1 MSNYG
6 KKYDVIVVGAGH
18 AGCEAALAA
27 ARMQA
32 ETLLLNLNLDAVA
45 QMSCN
50 PAIGGLAKGHL
61 VREVDAL
68 GGQMG
73 LAIDAAGIQFRTLN
87 TKKGPAVRALRAQAD
102 RMAYSRYM
110 KGVVENYPLID
121 LKQGSVKELK
131 IEGGRV
137 CGVITKDGIEF
148 KGDTVVLTTGTFMQ
162 GLIHVGMD
170 HYAGGRGGEP
180 ASEGLSAQ
188 LRAIGLDV
196 GRLKTGTPPRIY
208 SGSIDYTKAQRQDGD
223 NPARPFSFKN
233 KPAERKQV
241 CCYITETNEATHDA
255 IRSGLDR
262 SPLYSGVIEGIGPRY
277 CPSIEDK
284 IVRFPEKL
292 SHQVFLE
299 PEGLNTAEVYP
310 NGLPTSLPADIQL
323 KFLRTIPALEH
334 VEIMRPGYAIEYDYV
349 DPIQLKNSLETRAV
363 QGLFHAGQIN
373 GTSGYEEAA
382 AQGLVA
388 GVNAVQYL
396 RNAEPL
402 VLGRDVGY
410 TGVLIDDLVSMGSKE
425 PYRMFTSRAEY
436 RLLLREDNADQRLT
450 RVGRELGLVDDSR
463 WKLFQE
469 KMEEME
475 RGQCILNE
483 VRVRPSDTER
493 LKQLNIHEMKNGQ
506 SLAELIRRP
515 DMSIHTIASTDE
527 RLQNISADVL
537 NQLEVEIKYAGYI
550 ARQKEQVD
558 RSKKTESIK
567 IPADFDYSQVPSLSA
582 EVKEKLASVQP
593 ENLRQAAK
601 IPGVTPAAVSV
612 LAVLLKGRSSLS

>member
-1 MSNYG
+1 MSTYA

-32 ETLLLNLNLDAVA
+32 KTLLLNLNLDAVA

-61 VREVDAL
+61 VREIDAL

-73 LAIDAAGIQFRTLN
+73 LAIDVAGIQFRTLN

-110 KGVVENYPLID
+110 KGIVENYPQID

-131 IEGGRV
+131 VEGERV
-137 CGVITKDGIEF
+137 CGVVTKDGVEF
-148 KGDTVVLTTGTFMQ
+148 EGNAVVLTTGTFMQ
-162 GLIHVGMD
+162 GLIHVGLD

-180 ASEGLSAQ
+180 PSEGLSAQ
-188 LRAIGLDV
+188 LKAFGLDV

-208 SGSIDYTKAQRQDGD
+208 RGSIDYTKTEKQPGD
-223 NPARPFSFKN
+223 NPARPFSFLN
-233 KPAERKQV
+233 KPAVRNQV
-241 CCYITETNEATHDA
+241 CCYITETNEATHAA

-292 SHQVFLE
+292 NHQVFLE
-299 PEGLNTAEVYP
+299 PEGLESAEVYP

-323 KFLRTIPALEH
+323 KFLRTIPALAN

-363 QGLFHAGQIN
+363 KGLFHAGQVN

-382 AQGLVA
+382 TQGLVA

-402 VLGRDVGY
+402 VLGRDAGY
-410 TGVLIDDLVSMGSKE
+410 TGVLIDDLVSLGSKE

-450 RVGRELGLVDDSR
+450 PIGRELGLVDDVR
-463 WKLFQE
+463 WKIFQE
-469 KMEEME
+469 KMEAIE
-475 RGQCILNE
+475 RGEDILNNA
-483 VRVRPSDTER
+483 RVRPGDVE
-493 LKQLNIHEMKNGQ
+493 QLQQLDIHGMKNGH
-506 SLAELIRRP
+506 SFAELLKRP
-515 DMSIHTIASTDE
+515 DMSISRLASVETSLYDLSE
-527 RLQNISADVL
+527 DVL
-537 NQLEVEIKYAGYI
+537 SQLEVEIKYAGYI

-558 RSKKTESIK
+558 RSKKTEAIK
-567 IPADFDYSQVPSLSA
+567 IPPDFDYSQVSSLSA
-582 EVKEKLASVQP
+582 EVKEKLTSVQP

-612 LAVLLKGRSSLS
+612 LAVLLKGRS

>member
-1 MSNYG
+1 MSTYG

-32 ETLLLNLNLDAVA
+32 KTLLLNLNLDAVA

-73 LAIDAAGIQFRTLN
+73 LAIDVAGIQFRTLN

-110 KGVVENYPLID
+110 KGIVENYPLVD

-131 IEGGRV
+131 IEKERV
-137 CGVITKDGIEF
+137 CGVVTKDGVVFESNAI
-148 KGDTVVLTTGTFMQ
+148 VLTTGTFMQ
-162 GLIHVGMD
+162 GLVHVGLD

-180 ASEGLSAQ
+180 PSEGLSAQ
-188 LRAIGLDV
+188 LKAFGLDV

-208 SGSIDYTKAQRQDGD
+208 SGSIDFSKTQAQPGD
-223 NPARPFSFKN
+223 NPARPFSFMN
-233 KPAERKQV
+233 NSVEREQV

-284 IVRFPEKL
+284 IVRFPEKT
-292 SHQVFLE
+292 SHQIFLE
-299 PEGLNTAEVYP
+299 PEGLDTAEVYP
-310 NGLPTSLPADIQL
+310 NGLPTSLPADVQL
-323 KFLRTIPALEH
+323 KFLRTIPALAN

-363 QGLFHAGQIN
+363 KGLFHAGQVN

-402 VLGRDVGY
+402 ILGRDAGY

-450 RVGRELGLVDDSR
+450 PIGRELGLIDDKR
-463 WKLFQE
+463 WDCFQR
-469 KMEEME
+469 KMEEKKH
-475 RGQCILNE
+475 GQNILDIL
-483 VRVRPSDTER
+483 RVRPSDTE
-493 LKQLNIHEMKNGQ
+493 LLQKLNIEEIKNGQ
-506 SLAELIRRP
+506 SFSELLKRP
-515 DMSIHTIASTDE
+515 DMSIFSLSGSDE
-527 RLQNISADVL
+527 KLQGISVDVL

-550 ARQKEQVD
+550 ARQKEQVE
-558 RSKKTESIK
+558 RSKKTEAIR
-567 IPADFDYSQVPSLSA
+567 IPENFDYTQVASLSA
-582 EVKEKLASVQP
+582 EVIEKLTSVKP
-593 ENLRQAAK
+593 ENLRQAAR

-612 LAVLLKGRSSLS
+612 LAVLLKERSGKS